1 MKLRV
6 FVLIILIIAFS
17 ACSLNKGKSEGFIYV
32 VKSGDTLEKI
42 SREYKIP
49 VSAIKYYNDK
59 YYVDLIIGERLFI
72 PLPNHELSKK
82 ETVVKNDHLVEKE
95 YNTIKVKD
103 GLMYIVQ
110 AGDNMYAISRNFG
123 ITVAQLKELNGV
135 SSDALS
141 IGQELYIKKFD
152 SKKTQKKKIIV
163 AEKSDKIAEPR
174 KTEKVATSA
183 KTAETKTSSK
193 PKTKTSVYSS
203 PNTGNYNSF
212 PQDWKDTFLLPVN
225 GRISS
230 PFGMRGGRLHK
241 GVDITAPPGTGIKV
255 AFAGTVTYTGF
266 LRDYGNVIIV
276 EHGKEVVTVYA
287 HNEINLVKKSDK
299 VNKGDVIARLG
310 STGRSTGPHLH
321 FEIRVA
327 NKPID
332 PAKIISEINSLK
344 KI

>member
-6 FVLIILIIAFS
+6 SLLIIIMILS
-17 ACSLNKGKSEGFIYV
+17 ACSLNKGRSEGFIYV

-49 VSAIKYYNDK
+49 VSTIKYYNDK
-59 YYVDLIIGERLFI
+59 YYTDLIIGERLFI
-72 PLPNHELSKK
+72 PLPDHELSKK
-82 ETVVKNDHLVEKE
+82 ETIVKNEKVVDKE
-95 YNTIKVKD
+95 YKTIKTNS
-103 GLMYIVQ
+103 GLIYRVQ
-110 AGDNMYAISRNFG
+110 AGDTMYGISRNFG
-123 ITVAQLKELNGV
+123 ITVAQLKELN
-135 SSDALS
+135 SLNSDLLS
-141 IGQELYIKKFD
+141 IDQELYIKKFE
-152 SKKTQKKKIIV
+152 SKTTQKSNIKI
-163 AEKSDKIAEPR
+163 AEKKDKIAEPR
-174 KTEKVATSA
+174 KKEAKKTSENKA
-183 KTAETKTSSK
+183 IVKAETTKKTTS
-193 PKTKTSVYSS
+193 SVYSS
-203 PNTGNYNSF
+203 PNTGNANKF
-212 PQDWKDTFLLPVN
+212 PAEWENAFLLPVN
-225 GRISS
+225 GRVSS

-241 GVDITAPPGTGIKV
+241 GVDISAPPGTAIKA

-276 EHGKEVVTVYA
+276 EHGNEVVTVYA

-321 FEIRVA
+321 FEIRVV

-332 PAKIISEINSLK
+332 PAKIISEINNLK